1 MSTDWNKNTNSRTCP
16 HSESRVTQ
24 SAKSGSSWELRGAQL
39 RRREGLA
46 DCSHL
51 WARAP
56 LLCHPTYRQMSSES
70 AQFFKCSNCDAFT
83 HRKIALFV
91 INYSIY
97 FKAKSWPSK
106 LKPMNSFNQFFY
118 YFFIWKLIREPV
130 KKKKKKNVE
139 NSTQI
144 LKNLERIQR
153 GDPRK
158 KKFSWKKHGLKW
170 LRMA

>member
-1 MSTDWNKNTNSRTCP
+1 MNLPQLLWITSLITINCPTVHKLMKNTNSRTCP

-39 RRREGLA
+39 SRREGLA

-51 WARAP
+51 WAQAT

-106 LKPMNSFNQFFY
+106 LKPMNSFSKFFY
-118 YFFIWKLIREPV
+118 HFFIWKLI
-130 KKKKKKNVE
+130 
-139 NSTQI
+139 SYLI
-144 LKNLERIQR
+144 LQTLFLWNMWHYVSNN
-153 GDPRK
+153 
-158 KKFSWKKHGLKW
+158 KFWNGK
-170 LRMA
+170 